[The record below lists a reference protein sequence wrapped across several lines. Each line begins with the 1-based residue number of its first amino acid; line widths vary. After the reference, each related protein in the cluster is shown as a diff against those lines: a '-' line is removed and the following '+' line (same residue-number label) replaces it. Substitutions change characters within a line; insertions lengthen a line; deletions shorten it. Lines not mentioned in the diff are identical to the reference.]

1 MLYFKK
7 NNLLLVFLPLFFV
20 ASIYG
25 NENFEYKSIGIRD
38 PMVKPIIE
46 IKPTIKNKSEKA
58 KVAKQTRMKE
68 LQKIISKSKIE
79 GVVFGADK
87 KPLLMIND
95 KIISEGSR
103 ISKKSNVYVIKIE
116 LKKIVFSLDSETVT
130 YVLSSL
136 KK

>member
-1 MLYFKK
+1 
-7 NNLLLVFLPLFFV
+7 
-20 ASIYG
+20 
-25 NENFEYKSIGIRD
+25 
-38 PMVKPIIE
+38 MVKPIIE

-130 YVLSSL
+130 
-136 KK
+136 

>member
-20 ASIYG
+20 VSIYG

-46 IKPTIKNKSEKA
+46 IKPTINNKSEEV

-87 KPLLMIND
+87 KPLVMIND